1 MNLHDADIQ
10 SRLKRFL
17 ERRTMPKSLEGKPQA
32 IADELGAMAR
42 IIAKF
47 ANRSEFGAWWGR
59 FEADLGE
66 RNATR
71 SWPSEGEISAS
82 CKAVSNY
89 SGNRIAEQGS
99 IDPHRIAANRIAKGE
114 AVGDEWIY
122 GRRAGEL
129 VEKGLATEGQLRAY
143 RSALFFRMKKMWG
156 EDVAKKAESELIAR
170 HEGGKEF
177 TDGFRGSVSIPD
189 NRHVWESYE

>member
-1 MNLHDADIQ
+1 MNLHDADILG
-10 SRLKRFL
+10 RLKRFL
-17 ERRTMPKSLEGKPQA
+17 ERRTMPKALDDKPQA
-32 IADELGAMAR
+32 IADELAAMTR
-42 IIAKF
+42 IISRHSDKNNF
-47 ANRSEFGAWWGR
+47 AAWWNR

-66 RNATR
+66 RNETR
-71 SWPSEGEISAS
+71 SWPSEGEVSAS
-82 CKAVSNY
+82 CRAVSNF
-89 SGNRIAEQGS
+89 GGTRIAEQGS
-99 IDPHRIAANRIAKGE
+99 IDPHHIAAKRIAAGE

-170 HEGGKEF
+170 HEGGKEL

-189 NRHVWESYE
+189 KRHVWESYE